1 MSQSD
6 DRRDDGGRP
15 DAGPEAGARLG
26 SNVTLEPLSDTNRG
40 PVALLRLDASQQR
53 FVASNEE
60 TLAEIEDEASS
71 IGLVIASG
79 GVPVGLLAYEVF
91 ENRDG
96 DRGISIFRLMID
108 RCHQRRGYARQALTL
123 FLRELS
129 SGPDRIGTVRICYL
143 PDNDVSRV
151 LYASLGF
158 AEIGLDEDGEIIAQL
173 AV

>member
-1 MSQSD
+1 MTPH
-6 DRRDDGGRP
+6 RP
-15 DAGPEAGARLG
+15 I
-26 SNVTLEPLSDTNRG
+26 TLEPLSEANRSA
-40 PVALLRLDASQQR
+40 VLAMRLEAGQHR
-53 FVASNEE
+53 FVASNEQ
-60 TLAEIEDEASS
+60 TLAELEAEASS

-91 ENRDG
+91 ETGDGNRG
-96 DRGISIFRLMID
+96 LSIFRLMID

-129 SGPDRIGTVRICYL
+129 SGPDRIGKVRICYL
-143 PDNDVSRV
+143 PDNEVSRA

-158 AEIGLDEDGEIIAQL
+158 SETGLDEDGEMTAEL